1 MGARLHALVALL
13 VPLVTLVTSPAF
25 AQQNNKFY
33 EPTFSAMP
41 VAERPAELRDAR
53 DLINHENQALRLRA
67 DVWARVAPCPKRKPR
82 ENCLTSVA
90 TEGRVFIGPIWFDDA
105 LAGFDIEK
113 LWLLRKGEIWS
124 TTQLRKLADNKIEF
138 SNGPPWA
145 ANQPVDVVIKLKGIS
160 ELLQIRYRNLYP
172 MAS

>member
-1 MGARLHALVALL
+1 MGARLLALL
-13 VPLVTLVTSPAF
+13 VPLVVLITSPAI
-25 AQQNNKFY
+25 AQENNKFY

-82 ENCLTSVA
+82 ENCLISTA
-90 TEGRVFIGPIWFDDA
+90 TEGRIFIGPIWFDDA
-105 LAGFDIEK
+105 LAGFEIEK
-113 LWLLRKGEIWS
+113 LWLLRKGETWS